1 MRLEH
6 WRYTIPMRLRSLF
19 RWAQAD
25 QELDDELRDHLERRT
40 EEYVAEGMTQQ
51 EAHRRAR
58 LDLGGIEQTKE
69 NCRDA
74 RRVNWIQDFIQD
86 LHFGLRILSKSPG
99 FAIVAV
105 LTLALGIGANTAIFS
120 VVYGVLLDPLPYQDP
135 SRLIFLNETTPLVG
149 TVSVS
154 DPNFL
159 DWRSQSHT
167 FSQLAAVHEVGFNLS
182 GISQP
187 ESISGEAVSPNFLS
201 LLGVRPFL
209 GRDFDASEEK
219 SGAAPVVM
227 LSYSLWQSH
236 FGSDP
241 AAFGRTVLFDGRS
254 FTIIGVLPA
263 NFRWVEKVQFLEPI
277 GTWLATN
284 PEATERG
291 ARGDMVVIGR
301 LAPATNLAAAR
312 SEMEGIAS
320 RLAKQYPGTND
331 QFGVLLRPI
340 REAFVGDMRIA
351 ILSLFGAVICVL
363 LIACANVAN
372 LLLVRGTGRTREVA
386 LRVAFGATRRRI
398 VCQMLTESFV
408 LALVGGALGIA
419 LAVAGS
425 RAITQML
432 PPDMLMGATIT
443 LNPAVLLFATALILL
458 TAFIFGLAPAARSS
472 KSGIHLQL
480 KEGSAGTGTAA
491 SHNRLR
497 ALFVVAELALSL
509 VLLAGAGLMMKSLH
523 LLLSVSPGFQ
533 PERLLSME
541 MDLRT
546 AQYDKDPSIINFWQ
560 NVLDRVR
567 ALPGVQRA
575 ALGTNIPLT
584 DNHGRSDIT
593 VEGMPLPKPGS
604 YPHPDFHTI
613 SDGYVSTL
621 GIPLL
626 QGREFVETDND
637 KGAPV
642 VMINAKLARQYF
654 PNGDAVGKRLMF
666 GHLDPAKQPRWF
678 TIVGV
683 IGDTKMYGLANPARF
698 EVYVPFHQSASSDM
712 NVLLRSR
719 VAPSAMAA
727 AIRGEVA
734 AIDKDQPIFAIAT
747 MQELISASVAGRRFT
762 LILLGLFSG
771 LALVLA
777 AIGIYGVISYSVA
790 QRTRDIGI
798 RMALGASQTQVLRDV
813 LGLGLRLTGIGLLL
827 GLVGALIATRVL
839 SSLLYGVASTDALTF
854 TAVSVVLTVVAL
866 FASYLPARRA
876 TRVDPMVALR
886 YE

>member
-1 MRLEH
+1 METL
-6 WRYTIPMRLRSLF
+6 W
-19 RWAQAD
+19 
-25 QELDDELRDHLERRT
+25 
-40 EEYVAEGMTQQ
+40 
-51 EAHRRAR
+51 
-58 LDLGGIEQTKE
+58 
-69 NCRDA
+69 
-74 RRVNWIQDFIQD
+74 QD
-86 LHFGLRILSKSPG
+86 LRHGLRILRKSPG
-99 FAIVAV
+99 FAIIAV
-105 LTLALGIGANTAIFS
+105 LTVALGIGANTAVFS
-120 VVYGVLLDPLPYQDP
+120 VVYGVLLEPLPYHD
-135 SRLIFLNETTPLVG
+135 SARLILLNETTPRVG
-149 TVSVS
+149 MVSVS

-159 DWRSQSHT
+159 DWRSQSTT
-167 FSQLAAVHEVGFNLS
+167 FSQMAAVHEVAFNLS

-187 ESISGEAVSPNFLS
+187 ESIGGEAVSPNFLS

-209 GRDFDASEEK
+209 GRDFDVSEEK

-241 AAFGRTVLFDGRS
+241 TAVGRTVLFDGRS
-254 FTIIGVLPA
+254 FTIIGVLPP
-263 NFRWVEKVQFLEPI
+263 NFRWIEKVQFLEPI

-284 PEATERG
+284 PDARDRG

-301 LAPATNLAAAR
+301 LAPASSLAGAR
-312 SEMEGIAS
+312 SEMEGIAA
-320 RLAKQYPGTND
+320 RLAKEYPADND
-331 QFGVLLRPI
+331 QFGVVLRPI

-372 LLLVRGTGRTREVA
+372 LLLVRGAGRSREIA
-386 LRVAFGATRRRI
+386 LRIAFGATRRRI
-398 VCQMLTESFV
+398 VRQMLTESLV
-408 LALVGGALGIA
+408 LAFVGGALGIA

-425 RAITQML
+425 HAITQML
-432 PPDMLMGATIT
+432 SPDMLVGATVA
-443 LNPAVLLFATALILL
+443 LNPAVVLFAAGLILL
-458 TAFIFGLAPAARSS
+458 AAFIFGLAPAARSA
-472 KSGIHLQL
+472 KSDIHLQL

-497 ALFVVAELALSL
+497 AVFVVTELALSL

-523 LLLSVSPGFQ
+523 LLLSVSPGLQ
-533 PERLLSME
+533 PARLLTME

-546 AQYDKDPSIINFWQ
+546 AQYDKDPAVINFWQ

-567 ALPGVQRA
+567 ALPGVQGA
-575 ALGTNIPLT
+575 ALGTNVPLT
-584 DNHGRSDIT
+584 DSHGRSDIT
-593 VEGMPLPKPGS
+593 IEGMPLPKPGS
-604 YPHPDFHTI
+604 YPHPDGHII
-613 SDGYVSTL
+613 SDGFVSTL

-626 QGREFVETDND
+626 QGREFVETDNEQ
-637 KGAPV
+637 GAPV
-642 VMINAKLARQYF
+642 AMINAKLARQYF
-654 PNGDAVGKRLMF
+654 PNGDAVSKRFMF
-666 GHLDPAKQPRWF
+666 GHPDTEKQPRWL

-683 IGDTKMYGLANPARF
+683 VGDTKMYGLANPARF
-698 EVYVPFHQSASSDM
+698 EVYIPFHQSASRDM
-712 NVLLRSR
+712 DVLVRSR
-719 VAPSAMAA
+719 VDPSALTS

-771 LALVLA
+771 LAVVLA

-798 RMALGASQTQVLRDV
+798 RMALGASETQVLRDV
-813 LGLGLRLTGIGLLL
+813 LGLGVRLTGLGLLL
-827 GLVGALIATRVL
+827 GLLGALLATRVL
-839 SSLLYGVASTDALTF
+839 ASLLYGVASTDALTF
-854 TAVSVVLTVVAL
+854 TAVSVVLAVVAL
-866 FASYLPARRA
+866 LASYLPARRA